1 MKGSATVKNVI
12 HMSAD
17 EIDQFINQLNSVKSH
32 HNQSVQMMRSLMNNL
47 SNGYQAE
54 SARAYEECFTSM
66 STAFAKYS
74 ELLEDY
80 SRTLNMIKQKTFTS
94 DQQHAQEILS
104 RYKV

>member
-1 MKGSATVKNVI
+1 MKGGNIVKSII

-17 EIDQFINQLNSVKSH
+17 EIDQFISQLNSVKAH
-32 HNQSVQMMRSLMNNL
+32 HNQSIQTMRTLINNL
-47 SNGYQAE
+47 SSGYQAE

-66 STAFAKYS
+66 SVAFAKYS

-80 SRTLNMIKQKTFTS
+80 SRTLSLIKQKTFTS